1 MLWTFCKPKMQTK
14 MQMQWS
20 RKNEPDN
27 DKNNEE
33 VRFAKSFIKTKIII
47 KTDLINLRNQKNLRG
62 IISFLSLSVT
72 PLRTKKPDIV
82 KKIFADLVFK
92 NKYYEKPFTRFNF
105 RSFASHLLADLW
117 DSVFYIFCLG
127 SAFDGGT

>member
-62 IISFLSLSVT
+62 IISFSSLSVT

-82 KKIFADLVFK
+82 KKIFADFALK
-92 NKYYEKPFTRFNF
+92 NKNQENEFHQFIKN
-105 RSFASHLLADLW
+105 SLESH
-117 DSVFYIFCLG
+117 SPQ
-127 SAFDGGT
+127 